1 MRKHKNQEDVEIK
14 AQHRIGQGPLQ
25 VAIEE
30 QICVHGP
37 GQDDSLEDEDAFH
50 DDPVD
55 DEEEEEDENLA
66 QESYRALK

>member
-1 MRKHKNQEDVEIK
+1 MRKHKNQEDVDIK
-14 AQHRIGQGPLQ
+14 AQHWIGQGPLQ